1 MEPLYE
7 VVSPVGE
14 DLSTA
19 TASGAPAVDS
29 LDGKRIGLVW
39 TVFTN
44 GNILLH
50 AFRDLLAKRFPKASF
65 VEMPPGRNVRWGDHP
80 EQNVGELARE
90 HGLDAA
96 IVTAGC

>member
-1 MEPLYE
+1 MEPQYE
-7 VVSPVGE
+7 VVSPAGE
-14 DLSTA
+14 GGTSEVT
-19 TASGAPAVDS
+19 GAPPLSS

-44 GNILLH
+44 GNVLLH
-50 AFRDLLAKRFPKASF
+50 AFQDLLSKRYPGMSF